1 MVVTSLWRRELL
13 SDFTLA
19 GLSLSPPPCS
29 GRGVVGG
36 LSPGMEFEDIDGT
49 ELTLSFSPIL
59 YDGVEVCLHA
69 STWGEDVRLAERA
82 LS

>member
-13 SDFTLA
+13 RDFTLD
-19 GLSLSPPPCS
+19 GFSLSPPPCS

-36 LSPGMEFEDIDGT
+36 LSPGIEFEDIDGT
-49 ELTLSFSPIL
+49 ELRLSFSPIL
-59 YDGVEVCLHA
+59 YDGVEVSLHE
-69 STWGEDVRLAERA
+69 SPWGEDVRLAERA